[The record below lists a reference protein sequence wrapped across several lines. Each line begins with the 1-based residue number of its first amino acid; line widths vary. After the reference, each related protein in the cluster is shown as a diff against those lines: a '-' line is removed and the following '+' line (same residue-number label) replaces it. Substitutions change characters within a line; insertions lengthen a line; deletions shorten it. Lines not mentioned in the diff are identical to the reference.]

1 MQNVIKYT
9 RYVWQKE
16 CIINKERT
24 ALLKKQ
30 ERKRKKSAEK
40 ISKLARI
47 LLYIK
52 VRFRSRDSLIKR
64 RYRDLRKKK
73 GENKYE

>member
-1 MQNVIKYT
+1 MLKNIGEEVCPYLSFSDN
-9 RYVWQKE
+9 YF
-16 CIINKERT
+16 
-24 ALLKKQ
+24 KKQ